1 MHNVEISWVL
11 TEIADLIELKGD
23 NPFKAR
29 AFRKVARVLSRY
41 STNLASLPKEQLK
54 AVLSKIEGVGKAIE
68 GVITEIITTRE
79 SKILLELRE
88 EIPSELRQLLIIPGL
103 GPAKAGLI
111 YRELKITN
119 IQQLQKAAKKRLIR
133 QLPGMGSKTEQ
144 TILRGIKM
152 AEQGI
157 GSIVPIGLAL
167 AIAKEFE
174 EFFRDLDAVSRFSR
188 AGELR
193 RGEEMVSE
201 VVFVVLTNTTEIIP
215 IIQNHP
221 LLRETR
227 LQEDN
232 LLKGVTWM
240 GAYVEFNF
248 VNSNQFI
255 PFLFYKTGS
264 QEHWQ
269 QMSTLLSQKGYTL
282 GQKEILTETGE
293 DIIIKDEKEIYEL
306 AGITYIYPELRE
318 NHGEIEA
325 SLENRLPNLVT
336 NADYKGDLHIHS
348 DWSDGVNTI
357 EDICQKA
364 IESNY
369 EYIAITDHSKS
380 LGIAGGLKED
390 RLEKQ
395 HREIRKLN
403 KNYPNLHILT
413 GVEMDILGDGRLDY
427 SDDILAEMDIVIAS
441 IHSGFQ
447 QDKGKI
453 TERIINAIKNEHV
466 DIIAHP
472 TGRLLGRREPYQ
484 VDLEKVLEMAAKYNT
499 ALEINS
505 SPDRL
510 DLNSYWVRKAKDLG
524 VKIAINTDAH
534 DLNRMD
540 EISFGLG
547 VGRKGWLEAENI
559 LNCLSYE
566 DLAKYLGNKK

>member
-1 MHNVEISWVL
+1 MHNVEISWIL
-11 TEIADLIELKGD
+11 SEIADLIELKGE

-41 STNLASLPKEQLK
+41 STNLASLPKERLK
-54 AVLSKIEGVGKAIE
+54 AVLSNIEGIGKAIE
-68 GVITEIITTRE
+68 GVITEIITTGE
-79 SKILLELRE
+79 TNILLELRA
-88 EIPSELRQLLIIPGL
+88 EIPSELRQLLVIPGL

-119 IQQLQKAAKKRLIR
+119 LQQLEKAAKKRLIR

-152 AEQGI
+152 AQQGI
-157 GSIVPIGLAL
+157 GSFVPIGLAL

-174 EFFRDLDAVSRFSR
+174 ELFAGLEAVSQVSI

-201 VVFVVLTNTTEIIP
+201 VVFVVLTNTTEIISV
-215 IIQNHP
+215 IRNHP
-221 LLRETR
+221 LLKETKV
-227 LQEDN
+227 ENEN

-240 GAYVEFNF
+240 GAGIEFNF
-248 VNSNQFI
+248 VSAKEFI
-255 PFLFYKTGS
+255 PFVFYKTGS
-264 QEHWQ
+264 QEHWHQ
-269 QMSTLLSQKGYTL
+269 VAKLFSQKGYTL
-282 GQKEILTETGE
+282 GEKGVLTETG
-293 DIIIKDEKEIYEL
+293 DSLIIKDEKGIYEL

-336 NADYKGDLHIHS
+336 KADYKGDLHIHS

-357 EDICQKA
+357 KDICHKA

-390 RLEKQ
+390 RLAEQ
-395 HREIRKLN
+395 HQEIRKLN

-427 SDDILAEMDIVIAS
+427 TDDIIAEMDVVVAS

-447 QDKGKI
+447 QDKEKI

-484 VDLEKVLEMAAKYNT
+484 VDLERVLEMASKHNT

-559 LNCLSYE
+559 LNCLSYDE
-566 DLAKYLGNKK
+566 LNKYLGDK